1 MIFHTVDRRLLPK
14 RWREFEPELQGLHY
28 PAQEVVYQ
36 ILTAYAKGYSPEI
49 TNSLN
54 ERRKWLR
61 RILSKL
67 NRLKRNLSP
76 INEDAV
82 AGLCNSLREIH
93 RPTPAPFSA
102 GERIQLAISSGIDRC
117 EYKRLCDQYLEER
130 LAFPPKKHQ

>member
-1 MIFHTVDRRLLPK
+1 MLDRDQCRAASVSEGPVQPD
-14 RWREFEPELQGLHY
+14 R
-28 PAQEVVYQ
+28 
-36 ILTAYAKGYSPEI
+36 TAYRNLEPLSRETPEI

-102 GERIQLAISSGIDRC
+102 GERIQLPISSADFVRWKIADPG
-117 EYKRLCDQYLEER
+117 EALEH
-130 LAFPPKKHQ
+130 LAGSL